1 MNSVNPY
8 KCIDNLN
15 CELTGKYY
23 NYEQTAYIDDI
34 PEGFYCNNPILK
46 TLSKFHKDCKACK
59 EGITDYNNKCETCK
73 EYGTISLI

>member
-23 NYEQTAYIDDI
+23 NYERTACIDDI
-34 PEGFYCNNPILK
+34 PEGFIVIIL
-46 TLSKFHKDCKACK
+46 
-59 EGITDYNNKCETCK
+59 
-73 EYGTISLI
+73 